1 MRNGERPR
9 TDGRAVPL
17 CQLMKDA
24 VLTKAA
30 FSLLDESQANSDAL
44 VAREEMAM
52 DRVKQGGEANMANA
66 RTLMHDSI
74 YHAGKTKI
82 MDPIGRVFVKPVDRT
97 QVNEASHDV
106 NQAAAAAILRPRS
119 CRVWVPT

>member
-17 CQLMKDA
+17 RQLMKDA

-44 VAREEMAM
+44 ISREEMVIGA
-52 DRVKQGGEANMANA
+52 VKKGGESNMANA
-66 RTLMHDSI
+66 RTLMHDSV

-106 NQAAAAAILRPRS
+106 NQAAAAILRPRS

>member
-9 TDGRAVPL
+9 TDGRTVPL
-17 CQLMKDA
+17 RQLMKDA

-66 RTLMHDSI
+66 RTLMHDSV
-74 YHAGKTKI
+74 YHAEKAKI
-82 MDPIGRVFVKPVDRT
+82 MDPIGPVFVKPVYRT
-97 QVNEASHDV
+97 QVNEASQDV
-106 NQAAAAAILRPRS
+106 NRAASAAILRPRS

>member
-17 CQLMKDA
+17 RQLMKDA
-24 VLTKAA
+24 VFTEAE

-44 VAREEMAM
+44 ISREEMAM
-52 DRVKQGGEANMANA
+52 DAVKKGGEANMANA
-66 RTLMHDSI
+66 RTLMHDSV
-74 YHAGKTKI
+74 YHAEKANI

-97 QVNEASHDV
+97 QVNEASQDV
-106 NQAAAAAILRPRS
+106 NRAAAAAILRPRS